1 MLNHELVQHY
11 LDKKAN
17 PNLDTSMTRG
27 RLPSIPSVRLSRE
40 NFPSSNYPVRK
51 SCTICAY
58 KKNSVGKYIKKKPSN
73 FCEKCNVYVCKTC
86 CEQYYTCSEPKRKE
100 II

>member
-58 KKNSVGKYIKKKPSN
+58 KKNSVGKYIKKKTI
-73 FCEKCNVYVCKTC
+73 KLL
-86 CEQYYTCSEPKRKE
+86 
-100 II
+100 